1 VSVGSFLDLS
11 FLPINLRKGD
21 AMCIDGGLPGTAAR
35 GRLAVMSLPL
45 CGELK
50 NPPCQRCEEV
60 VDPGLDLGVGAL
72 AAGRLGTRTSL
83 NEALPS
89 PLFLSAASIVI
100 SKGRRARC
108 AATLYTSPCCQ
119 GLTTEVDCCQSLIV
133 RLTAETAKDAS
144 HSPHTARV
152 LDVHHKSDG
161 VC

>member
-1 VSVGSFLDLS
+1 MASIWTRHAVTGCGGASGAGGRRTISSWCPSDVSVGSFLDLS

-50 NPPCQRCEEV
+50 KPPCQRCEEV

-72 AAGRLGTRTSL
+72 AAGRSGTRTSL

-89 PLFLSAASIVI
+89 PLFLSAASIVN
-100 SKGRRARC
+100 SKHRRARC
-108 AATLYTSPCCQ
+108 AATL
-119 GLTTEVDCCQSLIV
+119 
-133 RLTAETAKDAS
+133 
-144 HSPHTARV
+144 
-152 LDVHHKSDG
+152 
-161 VC
+161 